1 MPNTCSRSLEQLD
14 AGLLST
20 MEQNIVSCVEGGNN
34 VQMKEI
40 RGLGDRLSGLE
51 QLLLDA
57 KKKVTEQ
64 QDLAQAFLQNQ
75 ARASGLR
82 DTSILP
88 DLCATHR
95 QQLLGEI
102 GVDIIV
108 EFYDLFLLSDDEKPS
123 TYSVNKKKMCQGQ
136 GRVKCQSSY
145 EAKMGDVHSGEMFY
159 ELLYKLIMLF
169 LLQRQM
175 ADHGHQLVLYHEE
188 LRRLSRRLEVM
199 EQLHLAPSI
208 YLATVVEVVRRRS
221 FR

>member
-1 MPNTCSRSLEQLD
+1 M
-14 AGLLST
+14 
-20 MEQNIVSCVEGGNN
+20 
-34 VQMKEI
+34 QMKEI

-102 GVDIIV
+102 VVDIIV
-108 EFYDLFLLSDDEKPS
+108 E
-123 TYSVNKKKMCQGQ
+123 
-136 GRVKCQSSY
+136 
-145 EAKMGDVHSGEMFY
+145 
-159 ELLYKLIMLF
+159 
-169 LLQRQM
+169 
-175 ADHGHQLVLYHEE
+175 
-188 LRRLSRRLEVM
+188 
-199 EQLHLAPSI
+199 
-208 YLATVVEVVRRRS
+208 
-221 FR
+221 